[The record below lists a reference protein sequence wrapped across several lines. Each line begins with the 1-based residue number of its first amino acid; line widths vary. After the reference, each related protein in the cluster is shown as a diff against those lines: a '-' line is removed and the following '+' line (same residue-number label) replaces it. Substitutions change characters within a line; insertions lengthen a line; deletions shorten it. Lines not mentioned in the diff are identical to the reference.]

1 MALIKDELATAMS
14 RVRRKL
20 IVIRKPPPTKRQ
32 QQSER

>member
-1 MALIKDELATAMS
+1 MALTKDELATAMS